1 MINIEKFIYP
11 YYFYGSA
18 DSTDKDVIIHIP
30 QKDMPKQQEER
41 KQFVWHLQKEYQ
53 LDWNATLA
61 VIENGY
67 MVDTI
72 YTKSWID
79 RLNNALFTTYP
90 LHVQNFPNPIVG
102 KMRINRLL
110 SIYKAVRTVLSLL
123 TRTHLRPLIR
133 PTVNGIHDFNL
144 KLKALHHIQWI
155 DLQHFNQRNAADI
168 DIWKTL
174 AFYIYQ
180 NIALL
185 ENGTEVYTK
194 QHCVAMFPTSE
205 NFIYRKPITEQDK
218 TVFQQHTNHWI
229 EMVTQYGHYVSEMG
243 FLSCNG
249 ERINM
254 KDEIFV
260 NT

>member
-1 MINIEKFIYP
+1 MNDIKNFIYP

-18 DSTDKDVIIHIP
+18 DSTDKDVIIQIP
-30 QKDMPKQQEER
+30 QKDMPERQEDR
-41 KQFVWHLQKEYQ
+41 KIFVWHLQKKYQ

-67 MVDTI
+67 IVDTI

-90 LHVQNFPNPIVG
+90 LHNQVFPNPIVG
-102 KMRINRLL
+102 KVRINVLL

-144 KLKALHHIQWI
+144 KLKALQHIQWA
-155 DLQHFNQRNAADI
+155 DLQHFNQRNADDI

-185 ENGTEVYTK
+185 RDGIEIYTK
-194 QHCVAMFPTSE
+194 QHCVEIFPESG
-205 NFIYRKPITEQDK
+205 NFIYRKPLTAQDK
-218 TVFQQHTNHWI
+218 AIFQQNTNFWI
-229 EMVTQYGHYVSEMG
+229 QMVTQYGHYVSETG
-243 FLSCNG
+243 FLSCKG
-249 ERINM
+249 EQINM
-254 KDEIFV
+254 KDENFV